1 MRVEESMNVSSGEPL
16 PRYVEAVAGSPLR
29 KAPMYSRTT
38 RVPGPSACGAGED
51 VGSVRRAIGCVW
63 RAGAGVAAGSGVA
76 VVAGVGAGVAVGAVV
91 SLGAT
96 VTFGVAVGE
105 GSGVGFGFLL
115 AVAVGCGDAVG
126 AIDAD
131 GDGDTGGVAS
141 GSEVGACATRSVFG
155 GPLKTRASA

>member
-1 MRVEESMNVSSGEPL
+1 MRVDESMNVSSGEPL
-16 PRYVEAVAGSPLR
+16 PKYVEAVAGSPLR
-29 KAPMYSRTT
+29 NAPMYSRTT
-38 RVPGPSACGAGED
+38 RVPGPSACGAGD
-51 VGSVRRAIGCVW
+51 CVGSVRRAIGCVC
-63 RAGAGVAAGSGVA
+63 RTGAGVAAGFGAAVGSDVATGVA
-76 VVAGVGAGVAVGAVV
+76 AGAAV

-96 VTFGVAVGE
+96 VTVGVAVGE

-115 AVAVGCGDAVG
+115 GVAVGSGDAVG

-141 GSEVGACATRSVFG
+141 GSEVGACATCSVFG